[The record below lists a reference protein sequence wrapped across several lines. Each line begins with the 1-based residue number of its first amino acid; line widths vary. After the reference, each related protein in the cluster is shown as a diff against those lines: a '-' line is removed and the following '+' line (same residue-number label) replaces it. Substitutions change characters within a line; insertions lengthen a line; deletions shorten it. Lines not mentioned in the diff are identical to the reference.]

1 MTTYTN
7 IVEVCLSWL
16 HQKYAVCLKYSV
28 RCGTCLEYKFL
39 SFVAVLQDE
48 QGLLASDNPFSL
60 AVLAA
65 QYAQRTVKKPK
76 ERMDY
81 KEKLIDLAIKKGW
94 TDEKWQK
101 LITFVLDFVHLPQ
114 AEERAFADT
123 VLKKIEPSPTNNET
137 MPEQASFAVRNFA
150 EAIYKKVYGFDPQE
164 ALLAAQREREAAAAA
179 QREREAER
187 EQIIFAL
194 NQVSK
199 MPPPE
204 IAKVMNLTLEYVEAV
219 IQRNIAEQAKAEAPK
234 RKKNAPRAA
243 NTKKTKGK
251 G

>member
-1 MTTYTN
+1 M
-7 IVEVCLSWL
+7 
-16 HQKYAVCLKYSV
+16 

-39 SFVAVLQDE
+39 SFVAVLQGE

-76 ERMDY
+76 ERMAY

-164 ALLAAQREREAAAAA
+164 ALLAAQREREAAAQREREAAAA

-204 IAKVMNLTLEYVEAV
+204 IAKVMNLALEYVEAV